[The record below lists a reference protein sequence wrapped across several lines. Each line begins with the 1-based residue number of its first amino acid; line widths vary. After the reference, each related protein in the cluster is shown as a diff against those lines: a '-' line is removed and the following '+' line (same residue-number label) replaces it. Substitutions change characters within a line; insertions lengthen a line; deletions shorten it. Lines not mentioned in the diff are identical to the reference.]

1 MDKHLRHM
9 EVHRL
14 ITLAVSTRLN
24 KARAATLDLHS
35 AAGLLLDVLHI
46 STALPNNLS
55 SQVETR
61 DRLKINGNTLIW
73 PFALHII
80 SSSV

>member
-1 MDKHLRHM
+1 M

-46 STALPNNLS
+46 STTLS
-55 SQVETR
+55 NDLSTQVETR
-61 DRLKINGNTLIW
+61 DRFKINGNTLIR
-73 PFALHII
+73 PFTLQII
-80 SSSV
+80 S